1 VTEQPPKKRILFL
14 SPAIPNATGSGW
26 EKRSWSHL
34 QALSTGAEVDLVLCL
49 LPAQRRATDPRA
61 LQTAAALCRHVAVLP
76 IRPSARRA
84 AARLPGLTLLRRLP
98 LFPGPLYDIEN
109 DTTDSLLPP
118 TAYDLAFC
126 FRLRS
131 HALLDEVG
139 RRAGLR
145 WQRRFV
151 DLDDIESQVLWR
163 EFLARRGDFGLERWL
178 LILADA
184 ASARASEHDALQRA
198 DAVGVCSSVDAAKL
212 GRRRT
217 KAAISVLPNS
227 FPALPQLPEALQD
240 GPARL
245 LFLGTL
251 SFKPNEDAI
260 LYFCAEIL
268 PLLRQRCGQPFA
280 VDVVGR
286 GPSPQVLAL
295 AQLPEVTVTAGVE
308 RVEPCYEAADVVL
321 VPIRYGGGTRIKI
334 LEALALGR
342 AVVSTTIGAEGLDLR
357 PGVDLLIAD
366 TPADFAEACIRLLKD
381 EALRARIA
389 ASGRARFLE
398 TYEAGQVQ
406 KNMMKALSS
415 LMAQ

>member
-1 VTEQPPKKRILFL
+1 VTEQAAKKRILFL
-14 SPAIPNATGSGW
+14 SPAIPDAAGSGW

-34 QALSTGAEVDLVLCL
+34 QALSAEAEVDLLLCL
-49 LPAQRRATDPRA
+49 LPAQRRAADANA
-61 LQTAAALCRHVAVLP
+61 LQKAAALCRRLAILP

-98 LFPGPLYDIEN
+98 LFPGPLYDIES
-109 DTTDSLLPP
+109 DTTESLLPP
-118 TAYDLAFC
+118 TRYDLAFC

-131 HALLDEVG
+131 HALLDEAG
-139 RRAGLR
+139 RRAGLQWR
-145 WQRRFV
+145 RRFV

-178 LILADA
+178 LILADSI
-184 ASARASEHDALQRA
+184 SARSSERDALRHA

-212 GRRRT
+212 AKRGAE
-217 KAAISVLPNS
+217 AAISIVPNS
-227 FPALPQLPEALQD
+227 FPALAPLPEALGD
-240 GPARL
+240 GPGRL

-268 PLLRQRCGQPFA
+268 PVLRQRHSQAFA
-280 VDVVGR
+280 LDIVGR
-286 GPSPQVLAL
+286 GPSPEVQAL
-295 AQLPEVTVTAGVE
+295 ARLPDVTVTAGVE

-366 TPADFAEACIRLLKD
+366 TPTDFADACIRLLKD
-381 EALRARIA
+381 ETLRARIA